1 MRRRLTPTAGAPQDC
16 RTDQNTDAS
25 DADRDQRSVFG
36 FAGDPLQSVT
46 AILGAQVER
55 LIAEAPGLIARS
67 LPTFP
72 KAVHHLAQDRGDGV
86 ADLIARRS
94 DGLGRLAPAH
104 STNLFQFLHDSAQ
117 MFLDSRNAGGEI

>member
-1 MRRRLTPTAGAPQDC
+1 
-16 RTDQNTDAS
+16 
-25 DADRDQRSVFG
+25 VFG

-86 ADLIARRS
+86 ADLIARSS
-94 DGLGRLAPAH
+94 DGLGRLAPGN
-104 STNLFQFLHDSAQ
+104 STDLFQFLLHSAQ
-117 MFLDSRNAGGEI
+117 MLLDSRNAGREI